1 MVVRS
6 GPTVNSRW
14 SGARVVEMT
23 CLMPNLELSFVTEPT
38 IGSAVIRWFSHSN
51 YSHIDIIVDGH
62 RIGARSDKPV
72 NGLTGVERRPIDYG
86 TFSRDDRLLIPVD
99 GPHELD
105 ALEWLFKQIGKPY
118 DTTGL
123 FASFLF
129 DRPTPWRD
137 ESSWWCSEL
146 GMAYLEHA
154 GIKPCRTPVNR
165 ITPNDLYLYAGAFAA

>member
-1 MVVRS
+1 
-6 GPTVNSRW
+6 
-14 SGARVVEMT
+14 
-23 CLMPNLELSFVTEPT
+23 MPNIELSFVTEPT
-38 IGSAVIRWFSHSN
+38 IGSGIIRWFSHSN
-51 YSHIDIIVDGH
+51 YSHVDIIHRGFFDGNR
-62 RIGARSDKPV
+62 RIGARSDKPE
-72 NGLTGVERRPIDYG
+72 GGYAGVEMRPMDYAKF
-86 TFSRDDRLLIPVD
+86 TRDDRLLIPVSITD
-99 GPHELD
+99 WED
-105 ALEWLFKQIGKPY
+105 ANAWLASQLGKPY

-129 DRPTPWRD
+129 NRPMPWRD